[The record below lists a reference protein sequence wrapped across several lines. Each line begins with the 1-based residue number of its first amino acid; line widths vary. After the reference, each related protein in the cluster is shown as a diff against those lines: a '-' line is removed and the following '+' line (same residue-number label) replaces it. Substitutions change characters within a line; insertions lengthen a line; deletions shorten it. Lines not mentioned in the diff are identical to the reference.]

1 MKYMLNI
8 WNWVK
13 ANFPFILIIVIFGMY
28 VWANATSI
36 KTKVSKKEDEI
47 SCKTLC
53 FPQQSEYITHG
64 SSSSCWCYINQNTM
78 NKAK

>member
-1 MKYMLNI
+1 MKYIANI
-8 WNWVK
+8 SNWVK
-13 ANFPFILIIVIFGMY
+13 SNFPFILIVSIFGIY

-36 KTKVSKKEDEI
+36 QTKVSKKEDELA
-47 SCKTLC
+47 CKTLC

-64 SSSSCWCYINQNTM
+64 ASSSCWCYVNQKTM